1 MSNTNLNHLVLAIE
15 SSCDETSLCLLAV
28 PDFINEGSKE
38 NDDLKLIRNIQ
49 ILSSIISSQI
59 QTHQKYGGVVPEI
72 GARLHAEQIHF
83 IWQKMLE
90 TIDLSR
96 FMSIFNQKLK
106 SSSII
111 ENDLQSQVLILLEKI
126 MVTTNPGLISAL
138 RVGQEFAKSIQF
150 FSKIE
155 RGKYNIDS
163 KPEIMEINHLR
174 GHMASSFYL
183 Y

>member
-28 PDFINEGSKE
+28 PDFINESNQA
-38 NDDLKLIRNIQ
+38 NDDLELIRNIK
-49 ILSSIISSQI
+49 ILASVISSQI

-83 IWQKMLE
+83 IWKEMLE
-90 TIDLSR
+90 NVDQIQFEL
-96 FMSIFNQKLK
+96 IFKEELGAK
-106 SSSII
+106 IHKF
-111 ENDLQSQVLILLEKI
+111 DLQSQVLILLEKI

-150 FSKIE
+150 FSNIE
-155 RGKYNIDS
+155 RIKHGIDS

-174 GHMASSFYL
+174 GHLASSFYL

>member
-28 PDFINEGSKE
+28 PDFINQSHKE
-38 NDDLKLIRNIQ
+38 NDDLGLVRNTK
-49 ILSSIISSQI
+49 ILASIISSQI

-83 IWQKMLE
+83 IWQEMLE
-90 TIDLSR
+90 NVDQNQ
-96 FMSIFNQKLK
+96 FESIFSHKQEWQTGKL
-106 SSSII
+106 
-111 ENDLQSQVLILLEKI
+111 DLQSQVLILLEKI

-150 FSKIE
+150 FSITE
-155 RGKYNIDS
+155 RIKYNINT

-183 Y
+183 YQ